1 MEALRPAMTGHHV
14 GPDVTTVK
22 DRLKNEQLEQF
33 KIINTP
39 EVEERTMV
47 VQGPQSWADSQ
58 RSESRSLIEEEK
70 LYFYDL
76 FLANFSLLP
85 FSILLK
91 VLI

>member
-14 GPDVTTVK
+14 GPDVTMVK

-47 VQGPQSWADSQ
+47 V
-58 RSESRSLIEEEK
+58 
-70 LYFYDL
+70 
-76 FLANFSLLP
+76 
-85 FSILLK
+85 
-91 VLI
+91 